1 MEKKEKQNNLEK
13 YCYDYWKRA
22 NWNTNKLE
30 SLIGRGGID
39 SIKTARLLAKAHA
52 EKIGISE
59 DDFYYEIIQ
68 ANGERVP
75 RKERKYQKIFE
86 ELSDVDRE
94 DREKIIKIVSKYQTE
109 RYFKAPILKTFVR
122 SYTRFFREN
131 EKEQLET
138 DLQEKIELYRLA
150 KEQELKDEMKKEK
163 QEKEMKEE
171 DKTKLS
177 PEEEKHYYEVIK
189 QFINSDKS
197 KQNFAKEYSKKT
209 GIPIPKI
216 SSYIKLAEKIDN
228 LTERKEKHLQEQKQN
243 KYKENEEDITTILE
257 FLKTGVSINE
267 DKPRKFNLLDYYTIT
282 KMNPVEMSK
291 LINGIVPKND
301 YIDFMKQITN
311 ESARDIEADEEK
323 KLNETYKVLNKEGKL
338 IEMTQ
343 EDTQY
348 VLNYLKANEI
358 PLTEKIYTQAVKR
371 YVDLELDD
379 LKKTLQNKNNKKR

>member
-1 MEKKEKQNNLEK
+1 MEKQEKQNYLEK

-30 SLIGRGGID
+30 SLVGRGGID

-122 SYTRFFREN
+122 SYARFFREN

-189 QFINSDKS
+189 QFINSEKS

-209 GIPIPKI
+209 GISAPKI

-291 LINGIVPKND
+291 LINEIVSKND
-301 YIDFMKQITN
+301 YINFKQQIVG
-311 ESARDIEADEEK
+311 EYEKDKGADEEK
-323 KLNETYKVLNKEGKL
+323 KLKETYKVLNKEGKL

-358 PLTEKIYTQAVKR
+358 PLTEKVYTQAVKR

-379 LKKTLQNKNNKKR
+379 LKRTLQNKNNKKR